1 MPLPRLLP
9 AASCA
14 PRRQA
19 PAGCPSPRGCA
30 PAGCRSPG
38 RRRRSSSRGRTTV
51 RVAAEHARTGF
62 ARRGIVA
69 FERAVDEH
77 VVERDAFACERA
89 QHFFVRRPEI
99 LLREGLRAQPVLV
112 RRHHQLEIQPPERPE
127 RRDRTGY
134 EFQLFEAVDL
144 VIRGRLRDHGAVAVY
159 EERFF
164 HGRKFLTVSN
174 MRSFSSGRPTV
185 MRRQP
190 SQPAIRERLRTMT
203 PAATSSRYNRSGAAV
218 LTSRKL
224 PSDG

>member
-1 MPLPRLLP
+1 MLID
-9 AASCA
+9 
-14 PRRQA
+14 
-19 PAGCPSPRGCA
+19 
-30 PAGCRSPG
+30 
-38 RRRRSSSRGRTTV
+38 RT
-51 RVAAEHARTGF
+51 
-62 ARRGIVA
+62 
-69 FERAVDEH
+69 FES
-77 VVERDAFACERA
+77 DAFACERA

-203 PAATSSRYNRSGAAV
+203 PAATSSRYNGSGAAV
-218 LTSRKL
+218 FTSRKL